1 MKLHAADGNIVEV
14 IGLSGEVLQFDCSTY
29 ERTKYSKTPDVFLE
43 VNRFLEALQP
53 SHQNLIF
60 EKYREFHKILTEIR
74 TNSGVELSQIL
85 INKTTELY
93 QLIDIRTV
101 HQWVGAYVQIEYPPS
116 VFATVIN
123 ELNPEKTYIRSD
135 YDNLVVLTI
144 AIRFMMPIWGAY
156 NKTII
161 GIVGKQKEYH
171 SYKLLANTDILN
183 HSAIVRLSKFIH
195 SMLDSNIKTSAMIIQ
210 GQGTEELPEWILASL
225 LVKRLSVAD
234 FKSDGGLV
242 KNIFTYVKHL
252 LSDLDSLFGGIRP
265 KHGDGSDDD
274 GSEYSQLEKF
284 RGKPTKSAGD
294 TITIEVFVTHFSKS
308 NTVFVVDDPIR
319 LAKMID
325 ETIDPLLVSICFN
338 NAIRNPLT
346 EIHQWQ
352 LTLTQYVIY
361 PIISPTGVAS
371 LGALQLSNIV
381 MVVAQALMIHW
392 GFLHLGLLVK
402 AVAVRLDADEARPPM
417 GSSRITANTLKE
429 LMDAYPYKLSNQAN
443 DRQSNIAYK
452 AINELNELMIVNDW
466 ELVVPPELTQ
476 SVNDQGILTYGQ
488 VPGNVREMIALL
500 VLRLNVIYK
509 QMHVNNLTAKTISQ

>member
-1 MKLHAADGNIVEV
+1 MRLCAADGNVVEI
-14 IGLSGEVLQFDCSTY
+14 IGLSGEVLHFDCSTY
-29 ERTKYSKTPDVFLE
+29 DRTKYTKTPDVFLE
-43 VNRFLEALQP
+43 VNRFLEVLQP

-74 TNSGVELSQIL
+74 SNNGVELAQVL
-85 INKTTELY
+85 TQKATELY
-93 QLIDIRTV
+93 QLIDINSI

-135 YDNLVVLTI
+135 YDDLIVLTL

-171 SYKLLANTDILN
+171 SYKLLANTEILN

-195 SMLDSNIKTSAMIIQ
+195 SMVDSNIKTSAMIIQ

-225 LVKRLSVAD
+225 IVKRLSVAD

-242 KNIFTYVKHL
+242 KNIFTFVKHV
-252 LSDLDSLFGGIRP
+252 LSDLDGLFGGIRA

-284 RGKPTKSAGD
+284 RGKPPKSTGE
-294 TITIEVFVTHFSKS
+294 TIATGVFVTQFSKS
-308 NTVFVVDDPIR
+308 NTTFVVEDPIH

-325 ETIDPLLVSICFN
+325 DTIDPLLVSICFN
-338 NAIRNPLT
+338 SAINNPIT

-352 LTLTQYVIY
+352 LALTQYVIY
-361 PIISPTGVAS
+361 PIISPTGVAGLS
-371 LGALQLSNIV
+371 ALQLSNIV

-402 AVAVRLDADEARPPM
+402 AVAIKMDVNEARPPM

-429 LMDAYPYKLSNQAN
+429 LMVAYPYILKNQAN

-452 AINELNELMIVNDW
+452 AINELNDLMIVNDW
-466 ELVVPPELTQ
+466 DLIVPPELVQ
-476 SVNDQGILTYGQ
+476 SVNEQGILTYGQ
-488 VPGNVREMIALL
+488 VPSNVREMIALL
-500 VLRLNVIYK
+500 VLRLNLIYE
-509 QMHVNNLTAKTISQ
+509 QMHVANVTAKTIS